1 MKRFLYCLLAAL
13 LCVFCFSACGKVEDT
28 DSSQSSSATENV
40 IEFVQSRITLSVG
53 ESVQAEVTTSKQN
66 VFIFWSIRDEDIASV
81 SDDGVITA
89 LAEGQT
95 ICYAEFGGVK
105 AICQISVLPK
115 SAQPL
120 LSVTVPYP
128 NELTLYTGGT
138 LALKPSVKLGDDTVE
153 GAQIS
158 YVLTGVDI
166 VKVEDGV
173 ITALCVGTA
182 TISIQASYNNQTAS
196 LLLTVTVVDSLPLE

>member
-1 MKRFLYCLLAAL
+1 MKRILYCLLAAL
-13 LCVFCFSACGKVEDT
+13 LCLFCFSACGEEENPD
-28 DSSQSSSATENV
+28 QSSATENT
-40 IEFVQSRITLSVG
+40 IEFVQNQITLSVG
-53 ESVQAEVTTSKQN
+53 ESVQAEVTTSKKN
-66 VFIFWSIRDEDIASV
+66 VFVFWSIRDEDIASV

-105 AICQISVLPK
+105 AICQINVLPK

-128 NELTLYTGGT
+128 NELTLYTGGA

-158 YVLTGVDI
+158 YVLTGVDV

-196 LLLTVTVVDSLPLE
+196 SLLTVTVVDSLPSE

>member
-1 MKRFLYCLLAAL
+1 MKRILYCLLAAL
-13 LCVFCFSACGKVEDT
+13 LCLFCFSACGEEENPD
-28 DSSQSSSATENV
+28 QSSATENT
-40 IEFVQSRITLSVG
+40 IEFVQNQITLSVG
-53 ESVQAEVTTSKQN
+53 ESVQAEVTTSKKN
-66 VFIFWSIRDEDIASV
+66 VFVFWSIRDEDIASV

-105 AICQISVLPK
+105 AICQINVLPK

-158 YVLTGVDI
+158 YVLTGVDV

-196 LLLTVTVVDSLPLE
+196 LLLTVTVVDSLPSE

>member
-28 DSSQSSSATENV
+28 NSSQSSSATENV

-53 ESVQAEVTTSKQN
+53 ESVRAEVTTSKQN
-66 VFIFWSIRDEDIASV
+66 VFIFWSVRDKNIATV

-95 ICYAEFGGVK
+95 ICYAEYSGVK
-105 AICQISVLPK
+105 AVCQINILPK
-115 SAQPL
+115 SAEPM
-120 LSVTVPYP
+120 LSVDVPYAH
-128 NELTLYTGGT
+128 ELALYEGTT
-138 LALKPSVKLGDDTVE
+138 LALKPVVKLGDEVVE

-158 YVLTGVDI
+158 YVIVDEEIVSVENGV
-166 VKVEDGV
+166 V
-173 ITALCVGTA
+173 TALQAGDT
-182 TISIQASYNNQTAS
+182 TITIQVSYEGKTTS
-196 LLLTVTVVDSLPLE
+196 LSLSVTVVDSLPSA

>member
-1 MKRFLYCLLAAL
+1 MKRILYCLLAAL
-13 LCVFCFSACGKVEDT
+13 LCLFCFSACGEEENPD
-28 DSSQSSSATENV
+28 QSSATENT
-40 IEFVQSRITLSVG
+40 IEFVQNQITLSVG
-53 ESVQAEVTTSKQN
+53 ESVQAEVTTSKKN
-66 VFIFWSIRDEDIASV
+66 VFVFWSIRDEDIASV

-105 AICQISVLPK
+105 AICQINVLPK

-153 GAQIS
+153 GAQTS
-158 YVLTGVDI
+158 YVLTGVDV

-173 ITALCVGTA
+173 VTALCVGTA
-182 TISIQASYNNQTAS
+182 TISIQAIYNNQTAS
-196 LLLTVTVVDSLPLE
+196 LLLTVTVVDSLPSE

>member
-1 MKRFLYCLLAAL
+1 MKRILYCLLAAL
-13 LCVFCFSACGKVEDT
+13 LCLFCFSACGEEENPD
-28 DSSQSSSATENV
+28 QSSATENT
-40 IEFVQSRITLSVG
+40 IEFVQNQITLSVG
-53 ESVQAEVTTSKQN
+53 ESVQAEVTTSKKN
-66 VFIFWSIRDEDIASV
+66 VFVFWSIRDEDIASV

-105 AICQISVLPK
+105 AICQINVLPK

-128 NELTLYTGGT
+128 NELTLYKGGT

-173 ITALCVGTA
+173 VTALCVGTA

-196 LLLTVTVVDSLPLE
+196 LLLTVTVVDSLPSE

>member
-1 MKRFLYCLLAAL
+1 MKRILYCLLAAL
-13 LCVFCFSACGKVEDT
+13 LCLFCFSACGEEENPD
-28 DSSQSSSATENV
+28 QSSATENT
-40 IEFVQSRITLSVG
+40 IEFVQNQITLSVG
-53 ESVQAEVTTSKQN
+53 ESVQAEVTTSKKN
-66 VFIFWSIRDEDIASV
+66 VFVFWSIRDEDIASV

-105 AICQISVLPK
+105 AICQINVLPK

-158 YVLTGVDI
+158 YVLTGVDV

-173 ITALCVGTA
+173 VTALCVGTA
-182 TISIQASYNNQTAS
+182 TISIQAIYNNQTAS
-196 LLLTVTVVDSLPLE
+196 LLLTVTVVDSLPSE